1 MRRCRFSCWIVPQ
14 LIFHNGG
21 LRVNQQMR
29 HGLATALIVL
39 ILDQASKW
47 YLLISVMQPPQVIPV
62 LPFFS
67 LVSAWNRGISFGMFN
82 SGSPYSGLILSGL
95 ATAIVI
101 FLLNWLRKSDRKH
114 ISIAIGLIIGGAVGN
129 IVDRAVHGA
138 VYDFLDIF
146 IGSYHWPAFNVADS
160 GITIGAAI
168 LVLDSVLS
176 KAENG
181 ESKDSPEKP

>member
-1 MRRCRFSCWIVPQ
+1 MS
-14 LIFHNGG
+14 
-21 LRVNQQMR
+21 QQMR
-29 HGLATALIVL
+29 QGLVIALIVL

-47 YLLISVMQPPQVIPV
+47 YLLVFVMQPPQSIPV
-62 LPFFS
+62 LPFFN
-67 LVSAWNRGISFGMFN
+67 LVSVWNRGISFGMFN

-95 ATAIVI
+95 AIAIVI
-101 FLLNWLRKSDRKH
+101 FLLGWLRKSEHKH

-160 GITIGAAI
+160 GIAIGAAI
-168 LVLDSVLS
+168 LVLDSVFP
-176 KAENG
+176 KAENE
-181 ESKDSPEKP
+181 ESKDSPEKS